1 MGFAP
6 RNWKDYFRPVTWRWY
21 LHGKPP
27 IDQTLKQLESHR
39 DALIHLGYFQQ
50 CEFVL
55 KQRYLDTATTK
66 ELQTTLDRAP
76 FACRE
81 WEYSTT
87 TTGVAPVNALTVIT
101 TPADLKMWSNVIAN
115 FDAKDVK

>member
-27 IDQTLKQLESHR
+27 IDQTIKQLESHR
-39 DALIHLGYFQQ
+39 DALIQLGYFQQ
-50 CEFVL
+50 REFVL
-55 KQRYLDTATTK
+55 KRRYLDTAASK
-66 ELQTTLDRAP
+66 ELQNMLQKAP
-76 FACRE
+76 FACRD
-81 WEYSTT
+81 WEYSTK
-87 TTGVAPVNALTVIT
+87 GVAPVNALTVTT
-101 TPADLKMWSNVIAN
+101 TPADLKIWSNVIAN